1 MGGVRKALLDK
12 DTRQSDVIR
21 QRTIS
26 CQPSLILGN
35 GPYPTA
41 FGPADDLGPG
51 NLPVGLTHAYSVN
64 NLTVIVHLEPP
75 VAHWSYPPAWRCRKH
90 TEVFV
95 LSETFFELYKKIIC
109 GSIAPISRWPYYAD
123 HELAL

>member
-64 NLTVIVHLEPP
+64 NLTVIVHLESP
-75 VAHWSYPPAWRCRKH
+75 VTH
-90 TEVFV
+90 
-95 LSETFFELYKKIIC
+95 
-109 GSIAPISRWPYYAD
+109 
-123 HELAL
+123 